1 MKPMAE
7 LVETAAAEFPI
18 QVSAEALDARNRETA
33 DFARR
38 QKNLRVAQLRA
49 TWGAPA
55 RHAGK
60 LPVEVVKSQWTEKL
74 KELTRRLENTPGS
87 MLGFVGNRGTGK
99 TQMAVELMRQ
109 ATAAERSALF
119 TSAIGF
125 FLKIKASF
133 AKDAKQTE
141 LEVLGE
147 FFRPHLLVIDEIGK
161 RGDSA
166 WEDNLLFELLNRR
179 YNAMKD
185 TVIISNMPKGEFEDY
200 IKDSLTS
207 RINET
212 GGLVEFNWASF
223 RQ

>member
-1 MKPMAE
+1 ME
-7 LVETAAAEFPI
+7 CGTAAD
-18 QVSAEALDARNRETA
+18 ALAARNRETA

-49 TWGAPA
+49 AWGAPE
-55 RHAGK
+55 RHVAASLDKNAAGGS
-60 LPVEVVKSQWTEKL
+60 PAWQEKL
-74 KELTRRLENTPGS
+74 AALALRLANNPGS

-133 AKDAKQTE
+133 AKDARQTE
-141 LEVLGE
+141 LEVLQE

-212 GGLVEFNWASF
+212 GGLVEFNWSSF